1 MDRPTHYEAK
11 AKDPHAQS
19 RYAFHY
25 FVGAILDAEP
35 TPPLGTRPMPI
46 DAGMPPEE
54 VRYWS
59 RHNPALRAL
68 EGAVRGRVLD
78 ELRQIGVPG
87 ANLGEDMPS
96 DVSALVEGFV
106 RDRQCALLLM
116 HAHQGG
122 NWTPKPRHRAHHRIL
137 TAARFVKGGCKA
149 AAEYLN
155 DGIPTASGGRGLT
168 DSHVRRAQAGFF
180 SSIRATQNRP
190 VRNTEVALIVNRFNA
205 VDRVYEQ
212 ALRLP
217 GYRGL
222 RGLALAE
229 ALSDAHD
236 LCEVVHRAEGEL
248 EQRGRL
254 IDPAA
259 FAA

>member
-1 MDRPTHYEAK
+1 MDRSSRHNAK
-11 AKDPHAQS
+11 AKAPHPQS

-35 TPPLGTRPMPI
+35 TPPPGTNPLPI
-46 DAGMPPEE
+46 DADMSPEE
-54 VRYWS
+54 VRYGS

-68 EGAVRGRVLD
+68 EGAVRGRLLE
-78 ELRQIGVPG
+78 ELHQIGVPG
-87 ANLGEDMPS
+87 ANLGENMPS
-96 DVSALVEGFV
+96 DVSALVDGLV

-122 NWTPKPRHRAHHRIL
+122 SWTTKPRHRAHHRIL

-149 AAEYLN
+149 AAVHLN
-155 DGIPTASGGRGLT
+155 DGITRASGRPGLE
-168 DSHVRRAQAGFF
+168 DNHVRRAQAGFF
-180 SSIRATQNRP
+180 KPGSPARHPRWCNLEI
-190 VRNTEVALIVNRFNA
+190 VLIMNRFYA
-205 VDRVYEQ
+205 VDHVYEQ
-212 ALRLP
+212 ALRRP
-217 GYRGL
+217 GYQGL